1 MRDATTELN
10 TATAGEMNEEAPPF
24 RADFRRGFV
33 GLLPLWVAAILSG
46 IAFGVAARGAGL
58 SALDAQLMSLL
69 VFSAAGQV
77 GALALLDQGLPPPF
91 LIGTAMILNAQL
103 LLLGLAAGRRLR
115 PRWPARLGTA
125 FLLTDAAFAVAA
137 GAGRLRLPV
146 IVGAGCSMYLAW
158 NGGTALGLAVGRQLL
173 AIRGLGLDFVLP
185 LIFLALLI
193 PLLRS
198 RGALGVALIAGA
210 CTIILARF
218 MPSGLAVLLAGLA
231 ASLCG
236 AWWMPHPASPA
247 EVSG

>member
-1 MRDATTELN
+1 MDSATETMGLP
-10 TATAGEMNEEAPPF
+10 ADGEAREQPYR

-33 GLLPLWVAAILSG
+33 GMMPLWVAAIPSG

-58 SALDAQLMSLL
+58 GAIEAQLMSLL

-77 GALALLDQGLPPPF
+77 GALALLDAGLPRPL

-103 LLLGLAAGRRLR
+103 LLLGLTVGRRLR
-115 PRWPARLGTA
+115 PRWPARLGAA
-125 FLLTDAAFAVAA
+125 FFLTDAAFAVAA

-146 IVGAGCSMYLAW
+146 IVGAGVSMYLAW
-158 NGGTALGLAVGRQLL
+158 NGGTALGLTVGERLL
-173 AIRGLGLDFVLP
+173 AIRGLGIDFVLP

-198 RGALGVALIAGA
+198 RPALGVAIIAGGG
-210 CTIILARF
+210 TLLLARF
-218 MPSGLAVLLAGLA
+218 IPSGLAVLGAGLV

-236 AWWMPHPASPA
+236 AWWAAPTSPHDGSA
-247 EVSG
+247 G

>member
-1 MRDATTELN
+1 MDSATETMDLP
-10 TATAGEMNEEAPPF
+10 ADGEAREQPYR

-33 GLLPLWVAAILSG
+33 GIMPLWVAAIPSG

-58 SALDAQLMSLL
+58 GAVEAQFMSLL

-77 GALALLDQGLPPPF
+77 GALALLDAGLPRPL

-103 LLLGLAAGRRLR
+103 LLLGLTAGRRLR
-115 PRWPARLGTA
+115 PRWPARLGAA
-125 FLLTDAAFAVAA
+125 FFLTDAAFAVAA

-146 IVGAGCSMYLAW
+146 IVGAGVSMYVAW
-158 NGGTALGLAVGRQLL
+158 NGGTALGLTMGERLL
-173 AIRGLGLDFVLP
+173 AIRGLGIDFVLP

-198 RGALGVALIAGA
+198 RPALGVAIIAGGG
-210 CTIILARF
+210 TLLLARF
-218 MPSGLAVLLAGLA
+218 VPNGLAVLGAGLA

-236 AWWMPHPASPA
+236 AWWTAPGRTRDGGPR
-247 EVSG
+247 

>member
-1 MRDATTELN
+1 MSETMGGPTP
-10 TATAGEMNEEAPPF
+10 TAIGEVAASTPSF

-33 GLLPLWVAAILSG
+33 GLMPLWVAAIPSG

-77 GALALLDQGLPPPF
+77 GALALLDDRLPPPF

-115 PRWPARLGTA
+115 PRWPARLGAA

-137 GAGRLRLPV
+137 GGAQFRLPV
-146 IVGAGCSMYLAW
+146 IVGAGFSMYVAW
-158 NGGTALGLAVGRQLL
+158 NGGTALGLTVGQQLL
-173 AIRGLGLDFVLP
+173 AIRGLGIDFVLS

-198 RGALGVALIAGA
+198 RVALGVALVAGA
-210 CTIILARF
+210 GTVILARF
-218 MPSGLAVLLAGLA
+218 VPGGIAILISGLA

-236 AWWMPHPASPA
+236 AWWTRHAASPA
-247 EVSG
+247 GVSG